1 MNFNEQSFLCHYG
14 IKGMKWGVRRYQN
27 PDGSLTKLGLQ
38 RYGSKKGLK
47 KAIKGEIKKART
59 IQDEIMTR
67 QSAVDYSK
75 KELERRKNIYL
86 KTGKKKHLANYM
98 AAKESN
104 LTQTRQFEQKR
115 AEMKEHYNKLVK
127 EYGKENV
134 SKINYENG
142 KIKEKT
148 KDAQRMIAT
157 YSTMLIMNL
166 ASLGYARATNAD
178 FAVIAYGNPQTTS
191 SMGRKKAKSDY
202 DTYRKSEYKVAKNT
216 GNNLSDIEDR
226 VDYRRRNI
234 NKVNKMYR

>member
-104 LTQTRQFEQKR
+104 LAQTRQFEQKR

-157 YSTMLIMNL
+157 YSTMLVMDL

-178 FAVIAYGNPQTTS
+178 FAVIAYGNPPTTS

-202 DTYRKSEYKVAKNT
+202 DTYRKLEYKVAKNT
-216 GNNLSDIEDR
+216 GNNLRDIEDR

>member
-1 MNFNEQSFLCHYG
+1 MNFNEQNFLCHYG

-27 PDGSLTKLGLQ
+27 PDGSLTAVGIQ

-59 IQDEIMTR
+59 IQDDIMTR

-75 KELERRKNIYL
+75 KELERRKNIYI

-104 LTQTRQFEQKR
+104 ITQTRQFEQKR
-115 AEMKEHYNKLVK
+115 AEMKEHYNRLVK

-134 SKINYENG
+134 SNINYENG

-148 KDAQRMIAT
+148 KDVQRMIAT
-157 YSTMLIMNL
+157 YSAMLVANL

-178 FAVIAYGNPQTTS
+178 LMVLAYGSPATTE

-202 DTYRKSEYKVAKNT
+202 DTYRKLEYKTAKNT
-216 GNNLSDIEDR
+216 GNKLSDIEDR

>member
-47 KAIKGEIKKART
+47 KAIKGEIRKART
-59 IQDEIMTR
+59 NQDEAMTR
-67 QSAVDYSK
+67 QHAMDYSK
-75 KELERRKNIYL
+75 HELDKRREKYL
-86 KTGKKKHLANYM
+86 KTGKKKHLADYM

-104 LTQTRQFEQKR
+104 IVQTRQFKQKQ
-115 AEMKEHYNKLVK
+115 AEMKEHYNRLLR

-142 KIKEKT
+142 KMKEKT
-148 KDAQRMIAT
+148 KDAQRLIAT
-157 YSTMLIMNL
+157 YSAVLMANL
-166 ASLGYARATNAD
+166 ASFGIASATNAD
-178 FAVIAYGNPQTTS
+178 SFIIGVATPSTTD
-191 SMGRKKAKSDY
+191 SMGRKKAKADY
-202 DTYRKSEYKVAKNT
+202 KAYRKMEYNVAKKT
-216 GNNLSDIEDR
+216 GNNLNDVEDR

-234 NKVNKMYR
+234 NKVNKLYR